1 MGKELFDTLSIIVIG
16 KELFDTLSSI

>member
-16 KELFDTLSSI
+16 KELCDTLSSI